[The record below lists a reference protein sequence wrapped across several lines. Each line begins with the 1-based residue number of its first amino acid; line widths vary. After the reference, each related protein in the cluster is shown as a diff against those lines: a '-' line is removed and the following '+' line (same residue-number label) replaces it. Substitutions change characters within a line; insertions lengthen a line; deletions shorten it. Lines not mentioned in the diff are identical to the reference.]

1 MLATLP
7 GVLATLPGA
16 TRMNAKGKPSTAD
29 AATTVIPPI
38 LLFLGNAGKV
48 MIANVCATF
57 AACSVGDVDVSYRY
71 LRVHCFSW
79 VFYFGTLAR
88 DGVLLEATGWP
99 SPMRTA
105 TVVQCFATIF
115 FMRNELVKMTPKY
128 KEK

>member
-1 MLATLP
+1 M
-7 GVLATLPGA
+7 LATLPGA
-16 TRMNAKGKPSTAD
+16 TRMNAKGKPYTAD

-79 VFYFGTLAR
+79 VFFFGMLAR
-88 DGVLLEATGWP
+88 EGVLLEATGWP

>member
-1 MLATLP
+1 M
-7 GVLATLPGA
+7 LATLPGA
-16 TRMNAKGKPSTAD
+16 TRMNAKGKPYTAD

-79 VFYFGTLAR
+79 VLYFSTLAR
-88 DGVLLEATGWP
+88 DGVLLERPPAGP
-99 SPMRTA
+99 RPCALPPLCSALR
-105 TVVQCFATIF
+105 
-115 FMRNELVKMTPKY
+115 RSSS
-128 KEK
+128 